1 MIQRTGK
8 HGSKACMPW
17 GPAQRLQSARIG
29 HDGIGITGSPIAQ
42 NHRYGVSGGLPS
54 GHYGF
59 LDAGA
64 FSRPNVISAE
74 LTRLQTISHDRMGR
88 HHIIH
93 VDVIPHARSIR
104 SGVIRPK
111 NGQVFPPSL
120 HHIEKDLA
128 EPNIM
133 A

>member
-29 HDGIGITGSPIAQ
+29 HDGIGITGSSIAQ
-42 NHRYGVSGGLPS
+42 NDRYGVVGGLPS
-54 GHYGF
+54 GLHGF

-64 FSRPNVISAE
+64 FSRPDVISAE
-74 LTRLQTISHDRMGR
+74 LTRLQTITHDRMGR
-88 HHIIH
+88 HHVIH
-93 VDVIPHARSIR
+93 VDVIPNTCSIGG
-104 SGVIRPK
+104 GVIRPK
-111 NGQVFPPSL
+111 NREVLPPPL
-120 HHIEKDLA
+120 HHIKKNLA
-128 EPNIM
+128 EANVM